1 MHGIMKSRLSLAVL
15 ALALAPLAAPLL
27 AATHPVATLLIRGF
41 FSRVCHQDPARSFMI
56 EGSPVAVCVRCLGIY
71 LGTAMGALLRL
82 RRTPAAGLLVVA
94 LLLNLFDVAAAMLQ
108 WHGNLPYARV
118 GLGLLLG
125 VGAGA
130 VLFSPQGQLL
140 FPQGVNSPAHRPGNM
155 YGL

>member
-1 MHGIMKSRLSLAVL
+1 MKSRLSLAVL

-27 AATHPVATLLIRGF
+27 AATHPVAALLIRSF

-71 LGTAMGALLRL
+71 LGTAMAGLLRL
-82 RRTPAAGLLVVA
+82 RRTPAVGLLVVA
-94 LLLNLFDVAAAMLQ
+94 LLVNLLDVAVAML
-108 WHGNLPYARV
+108 HLHSNLPYARF

-130 VLFSPQGQLL
+130 VLFSPQGALPL
-140 FPQGVNSPAHRPGNM
+140 PQGPKQPGHRPANFF
-155 YGL
+155 GL

>member
-1 MHGIMKSRLSLAVL
+1 VRGIMKSPLSLAVL

-71 LGTAMGALLRL
+71 LGAAMGALLRL

-94 LLLNLFDVAAAMLQ
+94 LLLNLFDVAAAMLH
-108 WHGNLPYARV
+108 WHGNLPNARF
-118 GLGLLLG
+118 GLGLLIG
-125 VGAGA
+125 MGTGA
-130 VLFSPQGQLL
+130 VLFSPQGQLPL
-140 FPQGVNSPAHRPGNM
+140 PQRLKPR
-155 YGL
+155 